1 MKLIKKKEKP
11 LELWQV
17 VFSTTVILL
26 MVATAL
32 AHLISLSTHEQ
43 DIITSEASGRIET
56 DVRVFYIENES
67 FPDNPISDNLNFLMS
82 FTDFI
87 EINSRFSA
95 RLNEEAEVHYTYTSV
110 KRLVV
115 RYRGSSS
122 GEMNP
127 IVLEVDEPLS
137 NVSNTIIT
145 QEISFPNPDHDGP
158 EGTYVVFPEA
168 YVDTFLDFVT
178 EQERIMNEGTTSRG
192 HASFF
197 AELQIEFVY
206 EIAIPD
212 WGINERLTSGYRLPL
227 LMEVYSIIPFGENTF
242 NEYLEIPIPL
252 TTRQIALPI
261 VMLFVII
268 FSVNSY
274 FLFTGIKKLRSE
286 PDAFNRQ
293 VSEITRKYANEIV
306 DSKASLRQLISLES
320 QYIWIEI
327 DKFESLLNL
336 AINTNAQMMR
346 YRDEERAEF
355 VVIKDIFIY
364 FYEVLATRC
373 DDHPKHSTL
382 KESI

>member
-1 MKLIKKKEKP
+1 MKKKEKS

-17 VFSTTVILL
+17 VFSTTVILML
-26 MVATAL
+26 VATAL

-43 DIITSEASGRIET
+43 DTITSEASGRIET

-67 FPDNPISDNLNFLMS
+67 FPNNPISENLNFLMS

-87 EINSRFSA
+87 EMESRFLA
-95 RLNEEAEVHYTYTSV
+95 RLSEEIEVHYTYTSV

-127 IVLEVDEPLS
+127 IVLEVNEPLS
-137 NVSNTIIT
+137 HVSNTVIA
-145 QEISFPNPDHDGP
+145 QEISFPNREHDGS
-158 EGTYVVFPEA
+158 EGTYVIFPEA
-168 YVDTFLDFVT
+168 YVDTFLNFVA

-206 EIAIPD
+206 EVAIPD

-227 LMEVYSIIPFGENTF
+227 LTEVYSIVPFGESTF
-242 NEYLEIPIPL
+242 NECLEVPIPS
-252 TTRQIALPI
+252 TRQIALPI

-274 FLFTGIKKLRSE
+274 FLFTGIKKLSSE
-286 PDAFNRQ
+286 PDAFSRE
-293 VSEITRKYANEIV
+293 VSEINRKYASEIV
-306 DSKASLRQLISLES
+306 ASKTSLLQLTSLEA
-320 QYIWIEI
+320 QYTCIEI

-336 AINTNAQMMR
+336 AINTNAQIMS
-346 YRDEERAEF
+346 YRDEGRAEF
-355 VVIKDIFIY
+355 VVVKDVFIY
-364 FYEVLATRC
+364 YYEILATRC
-373 DDHPKHSTL
+373 DASLKSSTM
-382 KESI
+382 EEMT